1 MRKFL
6 LGTTAFAAVAI
17 TAGGGLTSAHAA
29 TYTAHHTATITVT
42 AGDFSNNPLA
52 LEQFDTNLGNL
63 QSVLVVENL
72 SAHYGGSASATT
84 STVAS
89 SGTPTVS
96 TILNTAMGPSALD
109 GNPLLTLSASTYVGG
124 VVFGGDPQIFDA
136 TGSAGSGPMSLTT
149 GLSDWEN
156 AGGGITSVA
165 LSSATTTTQPNGWS
179 FVAQPTLTFK
189 LDYTYSFTSSTPTP
203 EPASALMLGAGL
215 LALGAAKRRR
225 KVRRPHG
232 GAGPAST

>member
-6 LGTTAFAAVAI
+6 LGTTAFVAVAI
-17 TAGGGLTSAHAA
+17 TAGAGLTSAQAA

-42 AGDFSNNPLA
+42 GGDFSSNPLA
-52 LEQFDTNLGNL
+52 LEKFDTNLGNL

-109 GNPLLTLSASTYVGG
+109 GNPLLTLSAGGYTGG
-124 VVFGGDPQIFDA
+124 VAFGGDPQPFDA
-136 TGSAGSGPMSLTT
+136 NGSTSSGPMSLTS

-165 LSSATTTTQPNGWS
+165 LSSSTSSSQPNGWS
-179 FVAQPTLTFK
+179 FVAQPTLTFT

-225 KVRRPHG
+225 KARPPEG
-232 GAGPAST
+232 GSGPASA

>member
-42 AGDFSNNPLA
+42 GGDFSSSPLA
-52 LEQFDTNLGNL
+52 LEKFDTNLGNL

-96 TILNTAMGPSALD
+96 TILNTALGPSALD
-109 GNPLLTLSASTYVGG
+109 GSPLLILSASSYMGG
-124 VVFGGDPQIFDA
+124 VSLGDPQSFDA
-136 TGSAGSGPMSLTT
+136 TGSTNSGPMNVTSA
-149 GLSDWEN
+149 LSDWES
-156 AGGGITSVA
+156 AGGGVTSLA
-165 LSSATTTTQPNGWS
+165 LSSSTASTQPNGWS
-179 FVAQPTLTFK
+179 FVAQPTLTFT